1 MFITYFP
8 NAHDTTA
15 LPADSDWSDIADFL
29 REAFSHKRHRA
40 DKLDCPAIIAGL
52 CEGKRANGNVR
63 HLSMFAADFDIAPD
77 DSRYRPFD
85 AMCRDLDYQGYAFAA
100 YTTTTNTAGHNRY
113 RVIFP
118 LAKDV
123 PADNWLATWEA
134 CNAKFDGAVDR
145 ATKDPARLSF
155 LPAQW
160 VDDDYWDA
168 GKRKRIKLTEPFNAF
183 RTSSAGASR
192 PILSDADI
200 DAIVTTSGLI
210 GFGHSSAVPSP
221 PRGGEPSRKSS
232 VVPSYQTGKLT
243 PDEVKEL
250 ARGRGDD
257 ALCWSIIGRL
267 SSSPLVSRWMRES
280 LPTEQGSRD
289 HRFCLY
295 AAQNAIKDNIPI
307 NITVLAA
314 LASEWSKVHLS
325 RPAPADIE
333 RQAENALVWALR
345 APQEQTAE
353 TTAIQPLESKDM

>member
-1 MFITYFP
+1 MNLTYFE
-8 NAHDTTA
+8 NARNTN
-15 LPADSDWSDIADFL
+15 ADVYDLTWSDIVIFFQD
-29 REAFSHKRHRA
+29 AFAQPRHRSA
-40 DKLDCPAIIAGL
+40 KLDCPAIIAGL

-85 AMCRDLDYQGYAFAA
+85 EMCRRLDYQGYAFAA
-100 YTTTTNTAGHNRY
+100 YTTTANTAGHNRY
-113 RVIFP
+113 RIIFP

-134 CNAKFDGAVDR
+134 CNAIFDGAVDR

-168 GKRKRIKLTEPFNAF
+168 GKRKRIKLTESFNSF

-200 DAIVTTSGLI
+200 DAIVATSGLI
-210 GFGHSSAVPSP
+210 SFGHSSAVPSP

-232 VVPSYQTGKLT
+232 IVPSYQASRLT
-243 PDEVKEL
+243 PDEAKWL
-250 ARGRGDD
+250 AGGRGDD
-257 ALCWSIIGRL
+257 AMCWSFIGKL

-289 HRFCLY
+289 HRFCLS

-307 NITVLAA
+307 NITVLAR
-314 LASEWSKVHLS
+314 LASEWSQVHLS

-333 RQAENALVWALR
+333 RQAENALCWAIALHKSKT
-345 APQEQTAE
+345 ADASAISTQTRY
-353 TTAIQPLESKDM
+353 